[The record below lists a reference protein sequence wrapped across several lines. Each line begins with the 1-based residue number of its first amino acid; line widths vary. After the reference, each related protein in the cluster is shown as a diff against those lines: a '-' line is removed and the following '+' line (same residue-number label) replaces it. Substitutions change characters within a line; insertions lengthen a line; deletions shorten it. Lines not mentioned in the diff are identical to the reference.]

1 VGVGIYDL
9 RFDVVMRV
17 IAGTYGGRRLVAVP
31 GAGTR
36 PTADRVREALFSRL
50 QSRYAIAGISVLDL
64 FAGTGALGIEAI
76 SRGAGGLVSVERS
89 RQAARVLLENLRSL
103 GLEGHAELVVRD
115 FEDALAELERSG
127 RMFGGVFVDPPY
139 GQGFAVRTLEM
150 MASSGLL
157 SRGAWVSVET
167 AEEEALPSVVG
178 RLVRV
183 REDTYGDTKLTLYEL
198 TETIEH

>member
-1 VGVGIYDL
+1 
-9 RFDVVMRV
+9 MRI
-17 IAGTYGGRRLVAVP
+17 IAGAYGGRRLVAVP

-50 QSRYAIAGISVLDL
+50 QSRYPLAGISVLDL

-76 SRGAGGLVSVERS
+76 SRGARRVVSVERS
-89 RQAARVLLENLRSL
+89 RQAARVLIENLRSL
-103 GLEGHAELVVRD
+103 GLEGRAELVVRD
-115 FEDALAELERSG
+115 FEDALAELEHGG
-127 RMFGGVFVDPPY
+127 RVFEGVFVDPPY
-139 GQGFAVRTLEM
+139 GKGYAVRTLEV
-150 MASSGLL
+150 MAASGLL
-157 SRGAWVSVET
+157 AHGAWISVET
-167 AEEEALPSVVG
+167 AEEEMLPTVVG